1 MKLCNETLIS
11 KLALKFVFVVVVFF
25 FFNLNCNNLRII
37 NMQLRIFLSQK
48 FEAVFES
55 EMGKKRSPV

>member
-11 KLALKFVFVVVVFF
+11 KLALKFVFVVVVF